1 MQVVRGGGRTGGFV
15 LSGALRKYGGRQV
28 LARQSVGAMSSKEM
42 QELLKNCAQIIVLA
56 KWEFN
61 KNSCRPNQ
69 FPER

>member
-1 MQVVRGGGRTGGFV
+1 
-15 LSGALRKYGGRQV
+15 
-28 LARQSVGAMSSKEM
+28 MSSKEM